1 MTKVSEAYILFS
13 GKFIDSAPRVFSLVT
28 PDDLFNSF
36 ERKEEKR
43 LVEKLLGIDEKDEI
57 GLNTQNASEETKNDL

>member
-1 MTKVSEAYILFS
+1 M
-13 GKFIDSAPRVFSLVT
+13 FSLVT

-57 GLNTQNASEETKNDL
+57 GLDTQNASEETKNDL